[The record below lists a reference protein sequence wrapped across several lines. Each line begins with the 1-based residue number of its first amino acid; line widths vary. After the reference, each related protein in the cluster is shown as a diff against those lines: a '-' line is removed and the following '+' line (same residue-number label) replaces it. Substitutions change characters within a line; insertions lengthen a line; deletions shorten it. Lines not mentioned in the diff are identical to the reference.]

1 MKEIFPA
8 KWYLHAAQCTSSS
21 ISVTRKWSALRRAAS
36 ASSARRALSAAFT
49 CRSTVRT
56 RETCGFCTV
65 LIAGVQW
72 KKVRQA
78 RALRRLTCSVH
89 RNLARVCLGDVQSN
103 REGNVQNAASARSAR
118 RALSAVLTCKGAV
131 DDLQGRR
138 RVQNRSYR
146 QQLVRR
152 APLCRLELHCR
163 CRTRCTMA
171 STEIRVSGTESL
183 AESIA

>member
-49 CRSTVRT
+49 CRSTVRI

-65 LIAGVQW
+65 SIAGVQW
-72 KKVRQA
+72 RKVRQA

-89 RNLARVCLGDVQSN
+89 RNLARVCLGDVQSKP
-103 REGNVQNAASARSAR
+103 RGQYAERRLRQVRQACAIRRLDLQRCSARFAG
-118 RALSAVLTCKGAV
+118 K
-131 DDLQGRR
+131 
-138 RVQNRSYR
+138 
-146 QQLVRR
+146 
-152 APLCRLELHCR
+152 
-163 CRTRCTMA
+163 
-171 STEIRVSGTESL
+171 
-183 AESIA
+183 AESTNQVISSAFGAESASLPP